1 MNIFKYTIYTAVYIY
16 CMFVYIYMLKLPATI
31 TFCVEYCID
40 RIDFLCIF
48 WGIPCSPGFPHAS
61 FLLCGMQCLGCRWMK
76 SDRWEVGEVFVY
88 LTQIQMK
95 RANFSVNIFQWISPT
110 VSNFNEFHG
119 WNQNQFWSGSTLPKE
134 LIHSGEWICWWR
146 MLAPSMVTKHT
157 RSSKKSQGHVTEQV
171 TLSHSPQNC
180 WWWKEVNF
188 HRHP

>member
-1 MNIFKYTIYTAVYIY
+1 
-16 CMFVYIYMLKLPATI
+16 MLKLPATI

-61 FLLCGMQCLGCRWMK
+61 FLLCGMQCLGCRWRK

-95 RANFSVNIFQWISPT
+95 RANFTVKIWSKLIKCNYGNIRNTPT

-134 LIHSGEWICWWR
+134 LIHSGEWIGWWR
-146 MLAPSMVTKHT
+146 MLAPSMETKYNC
-157 RSSKKSQGHVTEQV
+157 SSKKRKVMSQRKWPYRTAPKLLMMKKGQF
-171 TLSHSPQNC
+171 P
-180 WWWKEVNF
+180 
-188 HRHP
+188 